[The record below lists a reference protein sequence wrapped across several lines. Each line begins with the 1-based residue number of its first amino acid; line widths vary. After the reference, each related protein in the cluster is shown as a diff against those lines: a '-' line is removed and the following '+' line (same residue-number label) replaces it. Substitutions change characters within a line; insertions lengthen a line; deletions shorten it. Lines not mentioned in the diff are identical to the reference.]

1 TLLFDNYGIIAP
13 PDRKDI
19 NIYRIDAMDAAA
31 NMKNIKTFN
40 MFILGGLIKI
50 LPVVSIENIKKAL
63 FHTLPERHH
72 DLIPINEA
80 ALLKGMEIVKKI

>member
-1 TLLFDNYGIIAP
+1 
-13 PDRKDI
+13 
-19 NIYRIDAMDAAA
+19 MDAAA

-40 MFILGGLIKI
+40 MFILGGLVKI

>member
-1 TLLFDNYGIIAP
+1 
-13 PDRKDI
+13 
-19 NIYRIDAMDAAA
+19 
-31 NMKNIKTFN
+31 

-63 FHTLPERHH
+63 FHTLPERHQ